1 MKSNHK
7 IKPLT
12 LLLSVIYTQCAMA
25 SGYHFGTQ
33 SVTAQSTANAAA
45 AEADNASTIFSNPAG
60 LAYLDKNQVTAT
72 LNLVMPTIKYSN
84 AKAYYYQGSEVSG
97 KDNGKITKDA
107 VFAPHAYGAYKL
119 NDRTT
124 LGLGIYIPFASKTEY
139 SKDSKLR
146 YNFNQL
152 GLTTVDIEPSIAFKV
167 TPKHSIGA
175 GLIAQYSKA
184 ELRKYSDWSAR
195 YTDTQLAALKAA
207 GRIPTTDRAA
217 FDGHAE
223 AKGDDWAFGYHIGW
237 LYEPNERIRVG
248 AAYRSKVE
256 HKLHGTTEWK
266 ADGAIAQQLYPSSI
280 SQPVSILS
288 DGSVNPNG
296 GKGYLPSENASIKLI
311 TPESASVHGMYKATD
326 KLNIFGDVTWT
337 RHSRFNEASLVFD
350 NQKAT
355 ISGQPSNSNTIR
367 PKWRDTYK
375 VALGGSYQLSEPL
388 QLRAGVAFDKSPVRN
403 AKTRMHTMPD
413 GNRMWYSVGLKYD
426 FKKGHSLDMA
436 YSHIHIND
444 TRFEAEAAPGNDV
457 DSKGATSAEF
467 NNYANILGIQYT
479 YKF

>member
-1 MKSNHK
+1 MKFNHK
-7 IKPLT
+7 IKPLA
-12 LLLSVIYTQCAMA
+12 LFLSVIYTQYAMA

-97 KDNGKITKDA
+97 QDNGKITKDA

-195 YTDTQLAALKAA
+195 YTDTQ
-207 GRIPTTDRAA
+207 
-217 FDGHAE
+217 
-223 AKGDDWAFGYHIGW
+223 W
-237 LYEPNERIRVG
+237 LP
-248 AAYRSKVE
+248 
-256 HKLHGTTEWK
+256 
-266 ADGAIAQQLYPSSI
+266 
-280 SQPVSILS
+280 
-288 DGSVNPNG
+288 
-296 GKGYLPSENASIKLI
+296 
-311 TPESASVHGMYKATD
+311 
-326 KLNIFGDVTWT
+326 
-337 RHSRFNEASLVFD
+337 
-350 NQKAT
+350 
-355 ISGQPSNSNTIR
+355 
-367 PKWRDTYK
+367 
-375 VALGGSYQLSEPL
+375 
-388 QLRAGVAFDKSPVRN
+388 
-403 AKTRMHTMPD
+403 
-413 GNRMWYSVGLKYD
+413 
-426 FKKGHSLDMA
+426 
-436 YSHIHIND
+436 
-444 TRFEAEAAPGNDV
+444 
-457 DSKGATSAEF
+457 
-467 NNYANILGIQYT
+467 
-479 YKF
+479 